1 MDPLID
7 EKIILTVS
15 RCFVEYFDES
25 LQITAWREAYG
36 PSLNEGICFESL
48 IMLPFQGELNGAFY
62 FGMDGYTRMK
72 LLPVIAN
79 TFKLDTIEKGMAD
92 SVLGEFANQIGFR
105 ILNEFDDA
113 GYRLQVLPPEALNHK
128 MVPVDLEKQRQYIVI
143 FFIED
148 KESRKYLGRCHIIL
162 ILNKF

>member
-1 MDPLID
+1 MDPLVD

-15 RCFVEYFDES
+15 RSFVDYFEEA
-25 LQITAWREAYG
+25 LQIKAWREAYG

-48 IMLPFQGELNGAFY
+48 TKLPFEGELNGSFY
-62 FGMDGYTRMK
+62 FAMDGYTRMK

-79 TFKLDTIEKGMAD
+79 TFKLETIEKGMAD
-92 SVLGEFANQIGFR
+92 SILGEFANQIGFR

-113 GYRLQVLPPEALNHK
+113 GYRFQVLPPESLNHK
-128 MVPVDLEKQRQYIVI
+128 VELVELEKQRQYIVI

-148 KESRKYLGRCHIIL
+148 KENRKYLGRCHVIVV
-162 ILNKF
+162 